1 MPNSIDP
8 IRELSLKYDKIS
20 NNLYDAQN
28 IYNKKINTNTQL
40 IEQNMK
46 SYDKQEV
53 QNNSLKIIL
62 LAFFIIMIVVL
73 LYRIKVFDSIMILS
87 VIIVAIIIL
96 AMLLIYYSYYLY
108 DYQSYIDRASRN
120 TANKLS
126 NNTVPIGNELDCDTE
141 EESNIIGNAL
151 SKDSKNMGA
160 SLQSNYNK
168 LLKNIDSN
176 FDVWT
181 NGDHISKTPIN
192 ENNVKNVDLDANA
205 YRSVTNG
212 KTVSTTDIIGKF
224 NGLPSNTITY
234 EQCEYIGA
242 NHNGMPLENKY
253 MYSSIPCKYY
263 INYKSN
269 GKFIKDASGKFIPT
283 SSGL

>member
-1 MPNSIDP
+1 MSIDST
-8 IRELSLKYDKIS
+8 RELSFKYDKIS
-20 NNLYDAQN
+20 DNLYNAQN
-28 IYNKKINTNTQL
+28 IYNTKINTNTQL
-40 IEQNMK
+40 IQQNMENH
-46 SYDKQEV
+46 YKQEV
-53 QNNSLKIIL
+53 QNTSLKVIL
-62 LAFFIIMIVVL
+62 LAVFLIMIVVL
-73 LYRIKVFDSIMILS
+73 LYRLKVFDSIMILS
-87 VIIVAIIIL
+87 IIIVAILVL
-96 AMLLIYYSYYLY
+96 AMLFIYYSYYLY

-120 TANKLS
+120 TANGLS
-126 NNTVPIGNELDCDTE
+126 NNTVPIGNELDCED

-151 SKDSKNMGA
+151 SKDTRSTGT

-176 FDVWT
+176 HDVWS
-181 NGDHISKTPIN
+181 NGDHISSKPIN
-192 ENNVKNVDLDANA
+192 ENNTKHVDLDINN
-205 YRSVTNG
+205 YRVITDG
-212 KTVSTTDIIGKF
+212 KSINITDVVGKF
-224 NGLPSNTITY
+224 NGLPGNSITY

-269 GKFIKDASGKFIPT
+269 GKFIKDSSGKFIPT